1 LRWLARAV
9 QLGLW
14 IWPITIPTWILW
26 IRRRRSTGTLVSSLS
41 RIVSWYVFRLAHSSA
56 WYFSFAIGSDLML
69 GLIFVARHIIHYLSK
84 LLLISFSS
92 VNNVAYLFL
101 FFSSDIIWNF
111 LTFLSFGIDERV
123 FFLVWVFCVHYLW
136 VNKLLSLLL

>member
-1 LRWLARAV
+1 MRWLARAV

-14 IWPITIPTWILW
+14 IRPITIPTWILW
-26 IRRRRSTGTLVSSLS
+26 VRRRGSMGTLVSNLS
-41 RIVSWYVFRLAHSSA
+41 RIVSWHVFRLAHSSA
-56 WYFSFAIGSDLML
+56 RYFSFAIGSDLML
-69 GLIFVARHIIHYLSK
+69 SLIFVAGHIIHYLPK
-84 LLLISFSS
+84 LFLISFSS